1 MNNDLKI
8 IAISGKAQHGKD
20 TFAEA
25 LKEELEERGY
35 NVLLTHYA
43 DLLKYMCKNF
53 FGWNG
58 EKDEAGRHI
67 LQYVGT
73 NVVRERYPDFW
84 VNFIID
90 VLNLFPDEWDYILIP
105 DTRFPNEIERLKES
119 FDNVKLLKVIR
130 PNFES
135 TLTEEQKQHPSEI
148 ALDNYKEDIT
158 FYNEGTLNDI
168 KEKIKLME
176 W

>member
-1 MNNDLKI
+1 MNNNLKI

-20 TFAEA
+20 TFADA
-25 LKEELEERGY
+25 LKIELEERGY

-73 NVVRERYPDFW
+73 NVVREQCPDFW
-84 VNFIID
+84 VNFVID
-90 VLNLFPDEWDYILIP
+90 VLNLFPDEWDYVLIP

-135 TLTEEQKQHPSEI
+135 TLTEEQKKHPSET

-168 KEKIKLME
+168 KENIKLME

>member
-1 MNNDLKI
+1 MNDNLKI
-8 IAISGKAQHGKD
+8 LAISGKAQHGKD

-25 LKEELEERGY
+25 LQEELEERGY
-35 NVLLTHYA
+35 NVLVTHYA

-53 FGWNG
+53 FGWDG

-73 NVVRERYPDFW
+73 NVVRDKCPDFW
-84 VNFIID
+84 VNFVID
-90 VLNLFPDEWDYILIP
+90 VLHLFPDEWDYVLIP

-135 TLTEEQKQHPSEI
+135 TLTEEQKKHPSET
-148 ALDNYKEDIT
+148 ALDDYREDIV

-168 KEKIKLME
+168 KEKIKLLE